1 MKLKAFARNIRR
13 STTVALWVCMVAAIG
28 LYVASFCVPPMG
40 VIDGSVLKAGSWLFA
55 FAGLFEAREAIRE
68 GLGFKLTHGETS
80 VEVRDADP
88 EAPKPETDPK
98 PETPAEDE

>member
-1 MKLKAFARNIRR
+1 MSFKTFTRNVRI
-13 STTVALWVCMVAAIG
+13 STTIGLWICTLSAIG

-40 VIDGSVLKAGSWLFA
+40 TIDSSILKAGSWLFA

-68 GLGFKLTHGETS
+68 GLGFKLQHGETT

-88 EAPKPETDPK
+88 ENPKPENT
-98 PETPAEDE
+98 ENNES